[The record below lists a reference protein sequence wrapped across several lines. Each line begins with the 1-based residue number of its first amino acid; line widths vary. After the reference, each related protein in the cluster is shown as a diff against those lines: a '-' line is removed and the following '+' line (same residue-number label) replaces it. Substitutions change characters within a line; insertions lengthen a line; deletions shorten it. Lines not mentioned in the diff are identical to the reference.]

1 MLIGNREVNM
11 SKIEKYKAEI
21 EIKQNR
27 LSLYYKQEEKMLTD
41 GVQSYGVGSRNLTR
55 YNADLAD
62 IRAAIEKLEG
72 EIEEL
77 EGLISGTKSRKVVS
91 VIPRF

>member
-1 MLIGNREVNM
+1 M
-11 SKIEKYKAEI
+11 SKTDDWKSEL
-21 EIKQNR
+21 EIKKSR
-27 LSLYYKQEEKMLTD
+27 LALYYKQEEKMLTD
-41 GVQSYGVGSRNLTR
+41 GVQSYGIGSRNLTR

-62 IRAAIEKLEG
+62 IRNAIEKLEN
-72 EIEEL
+72 EIREL

>member
-1 MLIGNREVNM
+1 MT
-11 SKIEKYKAEI
+11 KITKYKAEL
-21 EIKQNR
+21 EIKQRR
-27 LSLYYKQEEKMLTD
+27 LDLYYKQEEKMLTD
-41 GVQSYGVGSRNLTR
+41 GVQSYGLGSRSLTR

-62 IRAAIEKLEG
+62 IRSAIEKLEE

-77 EGLISGTKSRKVVS
+77 EGLVSGTKSRKVRS

>member
-1 MLIGNREVNM
+1 MT
-11 SKIEKYKAEI
+11 KIEHWKAEL
-21 EIKQNR
+21 ENKKRR
-27 LSLYYKQEEKMLTD
+27 LELYYRQEEKMLTD
-41 GVQSYGVGSRNLTR
+41 GVQSYGMGSRNLTR
-55 YNADLAD
+55 YNTDLSQ

-72 EIEEL
+72 EIKEL

>member
-1 MLIGNREVNM
+1 MT
-11 SKIEKYKAEI
+11 KIEKWKAEL

-27 LSLYYKQEEKMLTD
+27 LNLYYKQEEKMLN
-41 GVQSYGVGSRNLTR
+41 GEPQSYGLGSRSLTR
-55 YNADLAD
+55 YNVDLAQIKKT
-62 IRAAIEKLEG
+62 IRELEA

-77 EGLISGTKSRKVVS
+77 EGLISGKNSRRCKG

>member
-1 MLIGNREVNM
+1 MT
-11 SKIEKYKAEI
+11 KITKYQAEL
-21 EIKQNR
+21 ETKQRR
-27 LSLYYKQEEKMLTD
+27 LELYYKQEEKMLTD
-41 GVQSYGVGSRNLTR
+41 GVQSYGLGSRSLTR

-62 IRAAIEKLEG
+62 IRDAIDKLEE

-77 EGLISGTKSRKVVS
+77 EGLVSGTKSRKVRS

>member
-1 MLIGNREVNM
+1 MKYQAELEV
-11 SKIEKYKAEI
+11 
-21 EIKQNR
+21 KQRR
-27 LSLYYKQEEKMLTD
+27 LGLYYKQEEKMLTD
-41 GVQSYGVGSRNLTR
+41 GVQSYGLGSRSLTR

-62 IRAAIEKLEG
+62 IRSAIEKLEE

-77 EGLISGTKSRKVVS
+77 EGLVSGTKSRKVRS